1 MYRFING
8 LESSIY
14 IYLCIQLFSKPP
26 QNQLNLCYRCATLFC
41 RKCTD
46 LLMEEILNLRYGPKH
61 KEILQSP
68 WLIELGAFCMN
79 CDEPDGPNLFSS
91 SFSCNLNA
99 AEPVITLML
108 PDSVTLEYNLNCA
121 ICLVM

>member
-1 MYRFING
+1 MHGSVNG
-8 LESSIY
+8 RN
-14 IYLCIQLFSKPP
+14 FKSKM
-26 QNQLNLCYRCATLFC
+26 RA
-41 RKCTD
+41 
-46 LLMEEILNLRYGPKH
+46 KH
-61 KEILQSP
+61 IEILQSP
-68 WLIELGAFCMN
+68 WLIELGAFYLN

-91 SFSCNLNA
+91 SFSYDLNA

>member
-1 MYRFING
+1 MHGSVDGRNFK
-8 LESSIY
+8 
-14 IYLCIQLFSKPP
+14 SKM
-26 QNQLNLCYRCATLFC
+26 RA
-41 RKCTD
+41 
-46 LLMEEILNLRYGPKH
+46 KH
-61 KEILQSP
+61 IEILQSP
-68 WLIELGAFCMN
+68 WLIELGAFYLN

-91 SFSCNLNA
+91 SFSYDLNA